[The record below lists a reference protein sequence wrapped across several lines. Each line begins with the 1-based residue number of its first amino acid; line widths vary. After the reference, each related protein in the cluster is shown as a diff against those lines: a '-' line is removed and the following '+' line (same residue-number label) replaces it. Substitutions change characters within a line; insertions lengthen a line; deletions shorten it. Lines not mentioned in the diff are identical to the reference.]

1 MSVGPRLRRAVE
13 DLLGARVRYSRPVAG
28 GDICESH
35 RVDLADGRTVF
46 VKHRPDAPAD
56 FFRRE
61 AEGLAWLAEADAI
74 AVPEVL
80 AVGERPPLLLLRF
93 VSPGPPCPD
102 FDERLGRSLAALH
115 CFGAPSF
122 GWLRDNY
129 IGPLP
134 QPGAPR
140 PDWPSFYGEQRLQ
153 PMMRQAVGRGALP
166 PRVSR
171 LLEQVLARLEA
182 LCGPPEPPA
191 RLHGDLWGGN
201 LHRTEAGEPM
211 LLDPAVYGG
220 HREMDLA
227 MMRLF
232 GGFSERVFAAYREAW
247 PLSEG
252 WEARIPLYQLYPLLV
267 HVVLFGGGYVGSV
280 ERAARAALRGG

>member
-1 MSVGPRLRRAVE
+1 MESRLRRAVE
-13 DLLGARVRYSRPVAG
+13 ALLGTEVRTSRPVGG
-28 GDICESH
+28 GDVCESR
-35 RVDLADGRTVF
+35 RVDLADGRAVF
-46 VKHRPDAPAD
+46 VKHRPDAPPD

-61 AEGLAWLAEADAI
+61 AEGLRWLAEAGAL

-80 AVGERPPLLLLRF
+80 GVSETPPLLLLRF
-93 VSPGPPCPD
+93 VAPGPPRAD
-102 FDERLGRSLAALH
+102 FDERFGRSLAALH
-115 CFGAPSF
+115 RFGAPAF
-122 GWLRDNY
+122 GWRRDNY

-140 PDWPSFYGEQRLQ
+140 PDWPSFYGEQRLL
-153 PMMRQAVGRGALP
+153 PMMRRAVDRGALP
-166 PRVSR
+166 SRVGR
-171 LLEQVLARLEA
+171 LLEQVLARLET
-182 LCGPPEPPA
+182 LCGPAEPPA

-220 HREMDLA
+220 HREVDLA

-232 GGFSERVFAAYREAW
+232 GGFSERVFAAYHEAW

-252 WEARIPLYQLYPLLV
+252 WRARIPLYQLYPLLV
-267 HVVLFGGGYVGSV
+267 HVVLFGGGYAGSV

>member
-1 MSVGPRLRRAVE
+1 MEPRLRRAVE
-13 DLLGARVRYSRPVAG
+13 ELLGAAVRASRPVAG
-28 GDICESH
+28 GDVCESR
-35 RVDLADGRTVF
+35 RVDLADGRAVF
-46 VKHRPDAPAD
+46 VKHRPGAPPD

-61 AEGLAWLAEADAI
+61 AEGLRWLAEAGAL

-80 AVGERPPLLLLRF
+80 GVSETPPLLLLRF
-93 VSPGPPCPD
+93 VAAGPPRPD

-115 CFGAPSF
+115 RFGAPAF
-122 GWLRDNY
+122 GWRRDNY

-140 PDWPSFYGEQRLQ
+140 PDWPSFYGEQRLL
-153 PMMRQAVGRGALP
+153 PMMRRAADRGALP
-166 PRVSR
+166 ARVGR
-171 LLEQVLARLEA
+171 LLEQVLDRLEA
-182 LCGPPEPPA
+182 LCGPAEPPA

-201 LHRTEAGEPM
+201 LHRTEGGEPM

-220 HREMDLA
+220 HREVDLA

-232 GGFSERVFAAYREAW
+232 GGFSERVFAAYHEAW

-252 WEARIPLYQLYPLLV
+252 WRARIPLYQLYPLLV